1 MDQLVIILLFILVIL
16 LIVLIST
23 RLRLS
28 AMQREMDFRVEK
40 KVSEVKDRIRE
51 ETLKRSRAT
60 LKGQLAE
67 QVVPFLE
74 EFKYNPSDA
83 RFIGSPIDYLIFDG
97 YTDQR
102 EGIADKPITIILA
115 DVKIGSMARLTSTQ
129 KNIKEAVEV
138 GRVKWETIRV
148 GNRKKYKS

>member
-1 MDQLVIILLFILVIL
+1 MDQLVIVLLFLLVIL
-16 LIVLIST
+16 IIVLIST

-28 AMQREMDFRVEK
+28 AMQREMDFRVEQRI
-40 KVSEVKDRIRE
+40 SEVEDKIRE

-67 QVVPFLE
+67 QVIPFLE

-97 YTDQR
+97 YTDLR
-102 EGIADKPITIILA
+102 EGVADRPITIILT
-115 DVKIGSMARLTSTQ
+115 DIKIGPRARLTSIQ
-129 KNIKEAVEV
+129 RYIKEAVEAR
-138 GRVKWETIRV
+138 RVKWETIRV
-148 GNRKKYKS
+148 GGE